1 MRPLGAATLVAPPR
15 PAPRVL
21 HRDPAPSRMRY
32 KLNRLWLTPLVRGLA
47 RIGLPLVLIVSMFGL
62 WLGDAGQRAALAD
75 RFEALKTQIQS
86 RPEFEVS
93 LLRIEGASPAVD
105 AAIRTMLPVTLPASS
120 FALDLGRLRATIASL
135 DAVATVDLRV
145 QKRVLAVQVVERVPA
160 VLWRHAAGVEMLD
173 ATGHRIATV
182 MSRDLRPEL
191 PLIAGEGAAEAVP
204 EALAVLAAAAPLLA
218 RARGLVRIG
227 ARRWDL
233 VLDRDQRILLPE
245 TGAVQAVER
254 LLALD
259 RAEDLLAR
267 DFTHLDLR
275 LAARPTLRLSVDAQ
289 DEFLRVTG
297 RATTSAV
304 NR

>member
-1 MRPLGAATLVAPPR
+1 
-15 PAPRVL
+15 
-21 HRDPAPSRMRY
+21 MRY

>member
-1 MRPLGAATLVAPPR
+1 MQSLGAAPPR

-32 KLNRLWLTPLVRGLA
+32 KLHRLWLTPAVRGFA
-47 RIGLPLVLIVSMFGL
+47 RIGLPLALVAGALGL
-62 WLGDAGQRAALAD
+62 WLGDADQRADLAD
-75 RFEALKTQIQS
+75 RFAALKTQIQN

-105 AAIRTMLPVTLPASS
+105 AAIRTMLPVSLPASS
-120 FALDLGRLRATIASL
+120 FALDLVRLRDLIASL

-145 QKRVLAVQVVERVPA
+145 QRGVLAVQVAERVPA
-160 VLWRHAAGVEMLD
+160 VLWRHATGVEMLD
-173 ATGHRIATV
+173 ASGHRIATV
-182 MSRDLRPEL
+182 ISRDVRADL
-191 PLIAGEGAAEAVP
+191 PLIAGEGAEAAVP
-204 EALAVLAAAAPLLA
+204 EALAVLAAATPLLP

-233 VLDRDQRILLPE
+233 VLDRNQRILLPE
-245 TGAVQAVER
+245 SGAVQAVER
-254 LLALD
+254 MLALD

-275 LAARPTLRLSVDAQ
+275 LAARPTLRLSPDAQ
-289 DEFLRVTG
+289 DEFRRITG
-297 RATTSAV
+297 QATTTGA

>member
-1 MRPLGAATLVAPPR
+1 MQSVGAAPPR

-32 KLNRLWLTPLVRGLA
+32 KLHRLWLTPAVRGLA
-47 RIGLPLVLIVSMFGL
+47 RIGLPLALIAGVLGL
-62 WLGDAGQRAALAD
+62 WLGDADHRADLAD
-75 RFEALKTQIQS
+75 RFAALKTQIQN

-105 AAIRTMLPVTLPASS
+105 AAIRTMLPASLPASS
-120 FALDLGRLRATIASL
+120 FALDLGRLREMIASL
-135 DAVATVDLRV
+135 DAVASVDLRV
-145 QKRVLAVQVVERVPA
+145 QRGVLAVQVTERVPA
-160 VLWRHAAGVEMLD
+160 VLWRHATGVEMLD
-173 ATGHRIATV
+173 ASGHRIATV
-182 MSRDLRPEL
+182 VAREVRADL
-191 PLIAGEGAAEAVP
+191 PLIAGEGAEAAVP
-204 EALAVLAAAAPLLA
+204 EALAVLAAATPLLP

-245 TGAVQAVER
+245 SGAVQAVER
-254 LLALD
+254 MLALD

-275 LAARPTLRLSVDAQ
+275 LAARPTLRLSPDAQ
-289 DEFLRVTG
+289 DEFRRITG
-297 RATTSAV
+297 QAITTGA